1 MALFDD
7 IDART
12 AAAVGRVLEDPVIW
26 RPMLPGGGGDFV
38 VIPGGRPDPNRP
50 VRGELGDLPAIVTWA
65 VTGLPVEQGS
75 GGGMVGTATL
85 MIDFEIH
92 WFEDEDWRR
101 FGVPRRG
108 DRIEMLAER
117 NAANR
122 MAEITRV
129 GDDGSARFYCWCS
142 LVNVGAP

>member
-65 VTGLPVEQGS
+65 VSGLPVEAGS
-75 GGGMVGTATL
+75 GGGVVGTATL

-108 DRIEMLAER
+108 DRIEMPAER
-117 NAANR
+117 IVANR

-142 LVNVGAP
+142 LVNVS

>member
-12 AAAVGRVLEDPVIW
+12 AAAVGRVLEDPVVW
-26 RPMLPGGGGDFV
+26 LPMLPGGGDFV

-50 VRGELGDLPAIVTWA
+50 TRRLPAIVTWA
-65 VTGLPVEQGS
+65 VSGLPVEAGS

-92 WFEDEDWRR
+92 WFEDEAWRR

-108 DRIEMLAER
+108 DRIEMLEER

-142 LVNVGAP
+142 LVNVS

>member
-26 RPMLPGGGGDFV
+26 RPMLPGG
-38 VIPGGRPDPNRP
+38 RPDPNRP
-50 VRGELGDLPAIVTWA
+50 VRGERGDLPAIVTWA
-65 VTGLPVEQGS
+65 VSGLPVEAGS

-108 DRIEMLAER
+108 DRIEMPEER

-122 MAEITRV
+122 MVEITRV

>member
-12 AAAVGRVLEDPVIW
+12 AAAVGRVLEDPIIW

-65 VTGLPVEQGS
+65 VSGLPVEAGS
-75 GGGMVGTATL
+75 GGGVVGTATL

-108 DRIEMLAER
+108 DRIEMPAER
-117 NAANR
+117 IVANR

-142 LVNVGAP
+142 LVNVS

>member
-92 WFEDEDWRR
+92 WFEDDDWRR

-108 DRIEMLAER
+108 DQIEMLAER

-142 LVNVGAP
+142 LVNVS